1 MGRFMICDLGPGSLT
16 GFALVVVVPQGQQ
29 VPSKILYEVL
39 GAPCLFFPILRPLL
53 LHPRRPR
60 LHPRTRGVAVE
71 PHELRVVHVAD
82 FESDSRSPSRVWDS
96 ECRWTRGRSAFS
108 PLADPA
114 AAPEIC
120 ARTTPLCLI
129 HCPPWRQTPS
139 RTSTWTISSCKEI
152 RAGGKAADQQGH
164 ELPPL
169 CK

>member
-82 FESDSRSPSRVWDS
+82 FEVP
-96 ECRWTRGRSAFS
+96 G
-108 PLADPA
+108 LPA
-114 AAPEIC
+114 AGPGHGGVEIPHGVG
-120 ARTTPLCLI
+120 AWGRGGVE
-129 HCPPWRQTPS
+129 
-139 RTSTWTISSCKEI
+139 TWP
-152 RAGGKAADQQGH
+152 D
-164 ELPPL
+164 LPPGAGPRVRG
-169 CK
+169 

>member
-82 FESDSRSPSRVWDS
+82 FE
-96 ECRWTRGRSAFS
+96 ALFS
-108 PLADPA
+108 
-114 AAPEIC
+114 
-120 ARTTPLCLI
+120 
-129 HCPPWRQTPS
+129 
-139 RTSTWTISSCKEI
+139 
-152 RAGGKAADQQGH
+152 
-164 ELPPL
+164 
-169 CK
+169 

>member
-82 FESDSRSPSRVWDS
+82 FETLQRRL
-96 ECRWTRGRSAFS
+96 RSAQGRRPYACES
-108 PLADPA
+108 RGPKARVEGESLWGRKEGGWKRVGVERTGLCTEDDLQGLVEEGQARLDPGEH
-114 AAPEIC
+114 PK
-120 ARTTPLCLI
+120 
-129 HCPPWRQTPS
+129 S
-139 RTSTWTISSCKEI
+139 
-152 RAGGKAADQQGH
+152 
-164 ELPPL
+164 EL
-169 CK
+169 

>member
-82 FESDSRSPSRVWDS
+82 FEWFVAVSQLQSVVEFRQGSKRVV
-96 ECRWTRGRSAFS
+96 F
-108 PLADPA
+108 
-114 AAPEIC
+114 
-120 ARTTPLCLI
+120 
-129 HCPPWRQTPS
+129 Q
-139 RTSTWTISSCKEI
+139 
-152 RAGGKAADQQGH
+152 
-164 ELPPL
+164 
-169 CK
+169 

>member
-82 FESDSRSPSRVWDS
+82 FETLQRRL
-96 ECRWTRGRSAFS
+96 RSAQGRRPYACFCS
-108 PLADPA
+108 KDSACPQPTGLCPA
-114 AAPEIC
+114 FLTVVVQEGLTIQVSITKKSWLH
-120 ARTTPLCLI
+120 RSMVRH
-129 HCPPWRQTPS
+129 HCEVIKKT
-139 RTSTWTISSCKEI
+139 
-152 RAGGKAADQQGH
+152 G
-164 ELPPL
+164 
-169 CK
+169 